1 MLEKPCYN
9 RYVNTVN
16 FEVGMEDIQFTDN
29 VRSRLVLAGLAELEK
44 HGAVDFSLRRVAKEA
59 GVSCAAPY
67 RHFKDKDELIASV
80 IDYVLEG
87 WTLLAGQLAE
97 VFAEDK
103 RALLVELT
111 VAGLRFWIA
120 NGDFRTVIMASAML
134 EAGHRGALSGF
145 DAPIL
150 GAISSYLGT
159 DASDAYRRLSF
170 KLLSMLYG
178 AIILV
183 DGGLESADR
192 AAEDLRAAVLS
203 EL

>member
-1 MLEKPCYN
+1 MEE
-9 RYVNTVN
+9 N
-16 FEVGMEDIQFTDN
+16 FTQDN
-29 VRSRLVLAGLAELEK
+29 ARSRLLFSGLKELER
-44 HGAVDFSLRRVAKEA
+44 HGVSDFSLRRVAQDA

-134 EAGHRGALSGF
+134 EAGQRGALSGF

-150 GAISSYLGT
+150 AAIGSYLGA
-159 DASDAYRRLSF
+159 DDSDAYRRLSF

>member
-1 MLEKPCYN
+1 
-9 RYVNTVN
+9 
-16 FEVGMEDIQFTDN
+16 MEDTVFTDN

-44 HGAVDFSLRRVAKEA
+44 HGAQDFSLRRVAKEA

-67 RHFKDKDELIASV
+67 RHFKDKDELVASV

-87 WTLLAGQLAE
+87 WTLLAGQLSE
-97 VFAEDK
+97 VFAGDK

-120 NGDFRTVIMASAML
+120 NGNFRTVIMASAML
-134 EAGHRGALSGF
+134 GAGERGALSGF

-150 GAISSYLGT
+150 AAIESYVAECGEDAPAGLG
-159 DASDAYRRLSF
+159 F

-192 AAEDLRAAVLS
+192 AADDLRAAITS

>member
-1 MLEKPCYN
+1 
-9 RYVNTVN
+9 
-16 FEVGMEDIQFTDN
+16 MEGNAFTDN

-44 HGAVDFSLRRVAKEA
+44 HGAADFSLRRVAKEA

-97 VFAEDK
+97 VFASDK
-103 RALLVELT
+103 RSLLVELT

-120 NGDFRTVIMASAML
+120 NGNFRTVIMASAML
-134 EAGHRGALSGF
+134 GAGERGALSGF

-150 GAISSYLGT
+150 DAINAYADEKNADTVSS
-159 DASDAYRRLSF
+159 LSF
-170 KLLSMLYG
+170 KILSMLYG

-183 DGGLESADR
+183 DGGLESADK
-192 AAEDLRAAVLS
+192 AASGLREAILS

>member
-1 MLEKPCYN
+1 
-9 RYVNTVN
+9 
-16 FEVGMEDIQFTDN
+16 MEDNLFADN
-29 VRSRLVLAGLAELEK
+29 VRSRLVLAGLSELEK
-44 HGAVDFSLRRVAKEA
+44 HGAADFSLRRVAKEA

-67 RHFKDKDELIASV
+67 RHFKDKDELIGSV

-87 WTLLAGQLAE
+87 WTLLAAQLNDI
-97 VFAEDK
+97 FGSDK
-103 RALLVELT
+103 RALLTELA

-120 NGDFRTVIMASAML
+120 NGNFRTVIMASAML
-134 EAGHRGALSGF
+134 GVGERGALYGF

-150 GAISSYLGT
+150 SAVAAYTADMGT
-159 DASDAYRRLSF
+159 EHASGLSF
-170 KLLSMLYG
+170 KILSMLYG

-192 AAEDLRAAVLS
+192 AAENLKAAILT

>member
-1 MLEKPCYN
+1 
-9 RYVNTVN
+9 
-16 FEVGMEDIQFTDN
+16 MEDSFMIDN

-44 HGAVDFSLRRVAKEA
+44 RGAADFSLRRVAKEA

-67 RHFKDKDELIASV
+67 RHFKDKDELIRSV

-87 WTLLAGQLAE
+87 WTLLAGQLGD
-97 VFAEDK
+97 VFKGDK

-120 NGDFRTVIMASAML
+120 NGNFRTVIMASSML
-134 EAGHRGALSGF
+134 TGGNRGPLSGF
-145 DAPIL
+145 DACIL
-150 GAISSYLGT
+150 SAIDSYVEEGHKDNGEGL
-159 DASDAYRRLSF
+159 AFKILSR
-170 KLLSMLYG
+170 LYG
-178 AIILV
+178 AIMLV

-192 AAEDLRAAVLS
+192 AAEDLREAILS

>member
-1 MLEKPCYN
+1 
-9 RYVNTVN
+9 
-16 FEVGMEDIQFTDN
+16 MEDNLFTDN

-44 HGAVDFSLRRVAKEA
+44 HGAADFSLRRVAKEA

-87 WTLLAGQLAE
+87 WTLLAGQLGE

-120 NGDFRTVIMASAML
+120 NGNFRTVIMASAML
-134 EAGHRGALSGF
+134 GAEQRGVLSGF

-150 GAISSYLGT
+150 SAITSYC
-159 DASDAYRRLSF
+159 SDVGSDIADRLSF
-170 KLLSMLYG
+170 KVLSMLYG

-192 AAEDLRAAVLS
+192 AAEDLREAILS